1 MSDLFSGLESLGL
14 GSLEGMSIY
23 DEEKKAATDAKGQAA
38 VHEVTEEELLL
49 DRTFK
54 CPVCDNQFKSKTVK
68 TGKVRLLSQDT
79 DLRPKYT
86 PFDALKYDAVAC
98 PKCGSAAVARFFNV
112 MTTPQAKLIKEKI
125 SVGFKGIDNEKATY
139 SYEDAIERHKLA
151 LVNAVVKKARI
162 SERAYT
168 CMRLGWLYRGMA
180 EALPK
185 DTPNYETTIQSLKAQ
200 ENEFI
205 KNAYEGFS
213 AALSKE
219 DFPICG
225 MDENTL
231 VYLVADLARR
241 SGKYDIAL
249 KLLSEVI
256 TSRSAKSAL
265 KDKAR
270 DLKEII
276 SAERK

>member
-23 DEEKKAATDAKGQAA
+23 DEEKKAATNTKGQAA

-68 TGKVRLLSQDT
+68 TGKVRLVSQDT

-98 PKCGSAAVARFFNV
+98 PKCGYAAVARFFNV

>member
-23 DEEKKAATDAKGQAA
+23 DEEKKATTDTKGQAA

-54 CPVCDNQFKSKTVK
+54 CPVCDTQFKSKTVK

-98 PKCGSAAVARFFNV
+98 PKCGYAAVARFFNM

-125 SVGFKGIDNEKATY
+125 SAGFKGIDNEKSTY

-185 DTPNYETTIQSLKAQ
+185 DTPNYETTMQSLKAQ